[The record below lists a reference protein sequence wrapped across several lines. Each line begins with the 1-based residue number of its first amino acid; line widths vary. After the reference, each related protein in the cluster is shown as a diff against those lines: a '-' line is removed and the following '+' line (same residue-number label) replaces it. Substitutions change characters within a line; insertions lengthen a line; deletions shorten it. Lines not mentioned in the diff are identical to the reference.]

1 MAELS
6 VKEIRQLQYEAQI
19 SLLNMINNEA
29 EKFVYYEEKL
39 DKNLL
44 DGEKFRK
51 RINEIGKGLQSNFY
65 PPFVGN
71 AT

>member
-19 SLLNMINNEA
+19 SLLNMINSEA
-29 EKFVYYEEKL
+29 DKFVYYEEKL

-51 RINEIGKGLQSNFY
+51 RINEIGKGLQSNF
-65 PPFVGN
+65 
-71 AT
+71 